1 MKTEV
6 QNHTKQ
12 RSILVN
18 ENMDHEMGHI
28 LNVMRQNGRVGTGAS
43 SGNRKRKQLVNKI
56 KKSSFSYA
64 LT

>member
-1 MKTEV
+1 
-6 QNHTKQ
+6 
-12 RSILVN
+12 
-18 ENMDHEMGHI
+18 MDHEMGHI

>member
-1 MKTEV
+1 MKPEV

>member
-1 MKTEV
+1 MKPEV

-18 ENMDHEMGHI
+18 ENIDHEMGHI

>member
-1 MKTEV
+1 MKPEV

-56 KKSSFSYA
+56 KKSSVSYA